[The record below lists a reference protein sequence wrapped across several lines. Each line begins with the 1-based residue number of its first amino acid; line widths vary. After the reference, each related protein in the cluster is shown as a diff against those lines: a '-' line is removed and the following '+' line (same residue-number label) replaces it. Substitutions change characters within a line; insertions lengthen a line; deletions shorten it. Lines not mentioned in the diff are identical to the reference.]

1 MKTSF
6 LGKGDNRRRG
16 MLSRPFSCFPNIMT
30 IKAEI
35 AASPPLFVNAA
46 GMVPARDDFPSF
58 RCCTT
63 VSTYSIMKGGCRRK
77 GHIGTIEDSCV
88 GIALVTIGTIFCPE
102 FQHPLL
108 FRETVQF
115 VFYGGDASLLDA
127 SQYLDNLVCHILV
140 VIFRLFSM
148 PAYRV

>member
-1 MKTSF
+1 M
-6 LGKGDNRRRG
+6 N
-16 MLSRPFSCFPNIMT
+16 
-30 IKAEI
+30 
-35 AASPPLFVNAA
+35 V
-46 GMVPARDDFPSF
+46 
-58 RCCTT
+58 
-63 VSTYSIMKGGCRRK
+63 
-77 GHIGTIEDSCV
+77 
-88 GIALVTIGTIFCPE
+88 GTIFCPE

-127 SQYLDNLVCHILV
+127 SQYLDNLVCNNILV